1 MREWTATVSKITFIK
16 KIDALIGRAIG
27 LPIGRLFPPKA
38 WAGNGFHSFLIIRPG
53 GIGDAVLLI
62 PSLAA
67 LKKQFPDAV
76 VNVLAEKRNSAV
88 FTLCPDISNIYRYD
102 VPREFLAAVRGAYDA
117 VIDTEQW
124 HYLSAAAARLTR
136 APLLIGYGTNE
147 RQRLFTHPVS
157 YSHDD
162 YEVYSFSHL
171 LGPLKMETACTPKV
185 PFLSIRPD
193 VKEKAQRL
201 LQRLSDRSV
210 VAVFPGGSINE
221 RKWGSDRFHRT
232 AKLLSD
238 EGHGIVVV
246 GGNDDVR
253 AGKEIVSGLSNALN
267 LCGKLSLPETAAVLK
282 ESALLIAGDS
292 GIMHV
297 GYGLGIKI
305 VALFGPGRE
314 LKWAPRSSRVAVI
327 NKHLSCSPCTIFGY
341 TPKCPINAEC
351 MKSIAVE
358 EVVEKVRALMQE

>member
-1 MREWTATVSKITFIK
+1 MSVDAKRISILKALDAVVGKQICLFLPRPRHIEIARHNIIK
-16 KIDALIGRAIG
+16 NI
-27 LPIGRLFPPKA
+27 LF
-38 WAGNGFHSFLIIRPG
+38 IRPG

-67 LKKQFPDAV
+67 LKEQFPDASIS
-76 VNVLAEKRNSAV
+76 VLAEKRNSTV
-88 FTLCPDISNIYRYD
+88 FMLCPDISNIYRYD
-102 VPREFLAAVRGAYDA
+102 VPREFFAAIRNAYDA
-117 VIDTEQW
+117 VIDTEQT
-124 HYLSAAAARLTR
+124 HFLSAAAARLTR

-147 RQRLFTHPVS
+147 RQRMFSHPVP

-171 LGPLKMETACTPKV
+171 LGPLNMEAAVTAKT
-185 PFLSIRPD
+185 PFLSIGPD
-193 VKEKAQRL
+193 EQEKAHRL

-210 VAVFPGGSINE
+210 IAVFPGGSINE
-221 RKWGSDRFHRT
+221 RKWGSERFHRT
-232 AKLLSD
+232 AKLLTD
-238 EGHGIVVV
+238 LGYGIVVV
-246 GGNDDVR
+246 GGKDDVR
-253 AGKEIVSGLSNALN
+253 AGKDIVSGLSSAFN

-314 LKWAPRSSRVAVI
+314 LKWAPRSLRVAVI
-327 NKHLSCSPCTIFGY
+327 NKNLSCSPCTKFGY